1 MVALAIALVC
11 GELALRG
18 SGQSE
23 ALALEGGR
31 VMRINALSLPFMGI
45 YMTGAYFLEGLKR
58 PVPPMIITALANVVN
73 FALNWTF
80 IYGGFGLPPM
90 GAEGSAWATTIMRGL
105 LALAISLYIWM
116 LRDHEK
122 LAVRRKAPGGW
133 SAWKT
138 QRRIGYSGGA
148 SQAVE
153 STAFSLLTL
162 IAGLLGAVSL
172 AAYSISFQM
181 LGTCFMVAMGFGS
194 ATAVLVGH
202 AWGRKDAKEAARAG
216 WLGLRVDWVVVCCL
230 AAILTLF
237 RENVA
242 AIFAADP
249 ALIGAAAPLIG
260 WVAFVIIPD
269 HTQAVMAHALRARGD
284 TWVPVATHFISYFLV
299 LAPLAWLLALHT
311 GNGTEGIVQATLVAS
326 LVSAAFLMGRFHL
339 LSRRPLA

>member
-1 MVALAIALVC
+1 
-11 GELALRG
+11 
-18 SGQSE
+18 
-23 ALALEGGR
+23 
-31 VMRINALSLPFMGI
+31 
-45 YMTGAYFLEGLKR
+45 
-58 PVPPMIITALANVVN
+58 
-73 FALNWTF
+73 
-80 IYGGFGLPPM
+80 
-90 GAEGSAWATTIMRGL
+90 
-105 LALAISLYIWM
+105 
-116 LRDHEK
+116 
-122 LAVRRKAPGGW
+122 
-133 SAWKT
+133 
-138 QRRIGYSGGA
+138 
-148 SQAVE
+148 VE

-216 WLGLRVDWVVVCCL
+216 WLGLRVDWVVVCCMS
-230 AAILTLF
+230 AALTYF
-237 RENVA
+237 KADVA

-284 TWVPVATHFISYFLV
+284 TWVPVATHRISYFLV
-299 LAPLAWLLALHT
+299 LAPLAWLLALHA
-311 GNGTEGIVQATLVAS
+311 GHGTEGIVQSTLIAS

-339 LSRRPLA
+339 LSRRPLT